1 MADFMDLISWI
12 GGEPFAVGLHRK
24 KILAGGFEKLPD
36 IERQALQYEA
46 DWHRKYGL
54 GGGTQ
59 YFMKFKNGGGV
70 ASLPESPDVLGM
82 MEKAIQNQ
90 GFVPDFVKRAL
101 NPETPTIETDGQPST
116 VRLGSVT
123 NDGIHYVYPTIFP
136 LNTPAGPVLTQMEGQ
151 RAVDEAF
158 KRGEYIKF
166 NSGPEANF
174 VAENFSNIIPER

>member
-1 MADFMDLISWI
+1 MN
-12 GGEPFAVGLHRK
+12 
-24 KILAGGFEKLPD
+24 FED
-36 IERQALQYEA
+36 
-46 DWHRKYGL
+46 
-54 GGGTQ
+54 
-59 YFMKFKNGGGV
+59 GGGV
-70 ASLPESPDVLGM
+70 ASLTQSPDVWEM
-82 MEKAIQNQ
+82 MENAIQNQ
-90 GFVPDFVKRAL
+90 GFIPDFVKRAL
-101 NPETPTIETDGQPST
+101 NPETPTIETEGQPST

-166 NSGPEANF
+166 DTGDEANF